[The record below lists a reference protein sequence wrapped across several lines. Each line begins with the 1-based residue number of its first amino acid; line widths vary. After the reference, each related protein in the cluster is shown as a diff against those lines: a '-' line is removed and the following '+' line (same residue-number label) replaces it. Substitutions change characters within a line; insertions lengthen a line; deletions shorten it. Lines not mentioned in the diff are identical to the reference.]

1 MVHGAAA
8 NTSAQ
13 RRTGV
18 ALRYMPTRA
27 HFDRSLRPVQGQS
40 DQLPVPLN
48 ANTDQDRRASGR
60 FSSRFCGL
68 SRKPPSAAIA
78 SPR

>member
-18 ALRYMPTRA
+18 ALRYRPASSLFDQRLKPVDGQTGVPVAFSRRPLWLLRGQGRA
-27 HFDRSLRPVQGQS
+27 GND
-40 DQLPVPLN
+40 
-48 ANTDQDRRASGR
+48 
-60 FSSRFCGL
+60 FSVGH
-68 SRKPPSAAIA
+68 
-78 SPR
+78 